1 MLAGVVRIMKKTAF
15 IFPGQGAQYVA
26 MAREIYDNYSFARE
40 MFATAADIIGFD
52 IGKLIFEGPEETLAQ
67 TENAQPAI
75 FLASSVC
82 LKALR
87 EEAGDLKADYMAG
100 LSLGEYTAYYAAG
113 SISFED
119 GLRLVRKRGEYMEL
133 AGKLRKGTMV
143 TILGLDEAA
152 VRKICGAVSETGT
165 VQVANL
171 NCPGQVVISG
181 EVDATRLAA
190 EKATEA
196 GARRAIEL
204 KVSGAFHSE
213 LMLGAKEKLEQELA
227 GTEICAPKVPVIA
240 NASAGFVTGPDDI
253 RCSLAAQ
260 LTSSVLWQKS
270 MEKLIEEGVG
280 LFVEIGCGKVLRGI
294 LRKIDRQAQTV
305 GVEDMQSLN
314 ETVEKIGQMACN

>member
-1 MLAGVVRIMKKTAF
+1 MNTKTAF

-26 MAREIYDNYSFARE
+26 MAREIYDNYQFARD
-40 MFATAADIIGFD
+40 MFATAAQVLGFD
-52 IGKLIFEGPEETLAQ
+52 IAKLIFEGPEERLAQ

-82 LKALR
+82 LKALMQ
-87 EEAGDLKADYMAG
+87 EAGDLKADYMAG

-113 SISFED
+113 SISFVD
-119 GLRLVRKRGEYMEL
+119 GLRLVRKRGQYMEQ
-133 AGKLRKGTMV
+133 AGKLRKGTMI
-143 TILGLDEAA
+143 TLLGLDEAA
-152 VRKICGAVSETGT
+152 VRDICDEVSEKGT

-190 EKATEA
+190 EKAIEA
-196 GARRAIEL
+196 GAKRAIEL

-213 LMLGAKEKLEQELA
+213 LMLPAREKLEQELA
-227 GTEICAPKVPVIA
+227 GTQISAPKVPVIA
-240 NASAGFVTGPDDI
+240 NASARFVTGPDDI
-253 RCSLAAQ
+253 RCSLADQ

-270 MEKLIEEGVG
+270 MEKLIEGGVG

-294 LRKIDRQAQTV
+294 LRKIDREAEAV
-305 GVEDMQSLN
+305 GVENMQSLN
-314 ETVEKIGQMACN
+314 ETVERIGQRVCI